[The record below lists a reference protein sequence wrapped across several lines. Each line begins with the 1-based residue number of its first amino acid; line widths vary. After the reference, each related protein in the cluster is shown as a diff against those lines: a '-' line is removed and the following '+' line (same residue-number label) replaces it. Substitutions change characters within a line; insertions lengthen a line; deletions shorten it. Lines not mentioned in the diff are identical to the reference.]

1 MKCFRKYQ
9 RRATLTP
16 TNCADIATDIEAE
29 VQNTMDI
36 EWAKVTIFT
45 PDRESKNIKVEDLY
59 LTLLIRTIE
68 PDIAGSKI
76 KEICGAM
83 HLVDTHWP
91 MPFGVNSGQAPSRT
105 ST

>member
-1 MKCFRKYQ
+1 MKCFHKYQ

-59 LTLLIRTIE
+59 LTILIRTIK
-68 PDIAGSKI
+68 PMRIAKKI
-76 KEICGAM
+76 KEICKAM
-83 HLVDTHWP
+83 HLLDPDAP
-91 MPFGVNSGQAPSRT
+91 M
-105 ST
+105 